1 MQIVWK
7 GVISFGLVAIPV
19 RLYSATEEHGV
30 SFRQLHVS
38 DGGQIR
44 YRRVCDLDGEE
55 VSYSDIA
62 RGYELP
68 DGQVVV
74 LTDEDFAQLPLASS
88 RAIQV
93 LGFADADT
101 VDPVR
106 LTRSYYC
113 DPTGSD
119 ARAYVLLRDALA
131 RTGKVALV
139 KVALRGR
146 ESPAVLH
153 PRNGVLVLHVLLW
166 PDEVRKPRFKFLREE
181 ITPRPR
187 ELQAAESYIHTL
199 TDAHDPDDMVDRY
212 QAALRELV
220 EAKVAGR
227 QVEQP
232 PGPPRADGITDLME
246 ALRRSVEAVKHDRL
260 EAAPGAKGPRKR
272 AAKLAAVE
280 PAARKPSEASPP
292 AARRTSRAKAGAAK
306 KAPTPTSSAG
316 TKKTASTGRTATK
329 KTAVPKKAAATT
341 NSAATKKSARDR

>member
-19 RLYSATEEHGV
+19 RLFSATEEHGV

-55 VSYSDIA
+55 VTYSDIA

-93 LGFADADT
+93 LGFADADAI
-101 VDPVR
+101 DPVR

-166 PDEVRKPRFKFLREE
+166 PDEVRKPRFKFLRDE
-181 ITPRPR
+181 ITLRPR

-199 TDAHDPDDMVDRY
+199 TGAHDPDDMVDRY
-212 QAALRELV
+212 QAALKELV

-232 PGPPRADGITDLME
+232 PAPPHADGVTDLME
-246 ALRRSVEAVKHDRL
+246 ALRRSVEAVKHDRGK
-260 EAAPGAKGPRKR
+260 ATPGAKAPRKR
-272 AAKLAAVE
+272 AAKLAAVKT
-280 PAARKPSEASPP
+280 AASKPSGASQPT
-292 AARRTSRAKAGAAK
+292 ARRTTRAAKAIATKNATAATSSTDTK
-306 KAPTPTSSAG
+306 KA
-316 TKKTASTGRTATK
+316 ASTNRTATTK
-329 KTAVPKKAAATT
+329 KTAVPKKTAAI
-341 NSAATKKSARDR
+341 KKSARDR

>member
-7 GVISFGLVAIPV
+7 GVISFGLVSIPV
-19 RLYSATEEHGV
+19 RLFAATEEHGV
-30 SFRQLHVS
+30 SFRQIHVS

-44 YRRVCDLDGEE
+44 YRRVCDVDGEE
-55 VSYSDIA
+55 VPYSDIA
-62 RGYELP
+62 RGYELS

-74 LTDEDFAQLPLASS
+74 LTDADFAQLPLASS

-101 VDPVR
+101 IDPVR
-106 LTRSYYC
+106 LSRSYYC

-119 ARAYVLLRDALA
+119 AKAYVLLREALE

-153 PRNGVLVLHVLLW
+153 PRTGVLVLHVLLW
-166 PDEVRKPRFKFLREE
+166 PDEVRKPRFKFLHDD
-181 ITPRPR
+181 ITLRPR

-199 TDAHDPDDMVDRY
+199 TGTHDPHQMVDRY

-227 QVEQP
+227 HLEQP
-232 PGPPRADGITDLME
+232 PAPPTHGDSAANLME
-246 ALRRSVEAVKHDRL
+246 ALRRSVEEAKHNRGDATPATR
-260 EAAPGAKGPRKR
+260 PPRKR
-272 AAKLAAVE
+272 AAKPTATKQAA
-280 PAARKPSEASPP
+280 AKP
-292 AARRTSRAKAGAAK
+292 AGAPQPAT
-306 KAPTPTSSAG
+306 A
-316 TKKTASTGRTATK
+316 KKTAATK
-329 KTAVPKKAAATT
+329 KTAA
-341 NSAATKKSARDR
+341 KKSAKNR

>member
-1 MQIVWK
+1 VPIDALDFPGGDMQIVWK
-7 GVISFGLVAIPV
+7 GVISFGLVSIPV
-19 RLYSATEEHGV
+19 RLFAATEEHGV
-30 SFRQLHVS
+30 SFRQIHVS

-44 YRRVCDLDGEE
+44 YRRVCDIDGEE
-55 VSYSDIA
+55 VPYGDIA
-62 RGYELP
+62 RGYELA

-74 LTDEDFAQLPLASS
+74 LTDADFAQLPLASS

-101 VDPVR
+101 IDPVR
-106 LTRSYYC
+106 LSRSYYC

-119 ARAYVLLRDALA
+119 AKAYVLLREALE

-166 PDEVRKPRFKFLREE
+166 PDEVRKPRFRFLHDD
-181 ITPRPR
+181 ITLRPR

-199 TDAHDPDDMVDRY
+199 TGTHDSHEMVDRY
-212 QAALRELV
+212 QAALKELV

-232 PGPPRADGITDLME
+232 AAPTQADGVTSLME
-246 ALRRSVEAVKHDRL
+246 ALRRSVEAARQNQG
-260 EAAPGAKGPRKR
+260 EAAPAMRPPRKR
-272 AAKLAAVE
+272 AAKPTTTKQAAIKPVGASQ
-280 PAARKPSEASPP
+280 PAV
-292 AARRTSRAKAGAAK
+292 AK
-306 KAPTPTSSAG
+306 K
-316 TKKTASTGRTATK
+316 
-329 KTAVPKKAAATT
+329 TT
-341 NSAATKKSARDR
+341 ATKKSAAKKSTPRKSSKNR

>member
-7 GVISFGLVAIPV
+7 GVISFGLVSIPV
-19 RLYSATEEHGV
+19 RLYAATEEHGV
-30 SFRQLHVS
+30 SFRQIHVS

-55 VSYSDIA
+55 VAYDDIA

-74 LTDEDFAQLPLASS
+74 LTDADFAQLPLASS

-106 LTRSYYC
+106 LGRSYYC

-119 ARAYVLLRDALA
+119 AKAYVLLREALE

-139 KVALRGR
+139 KAALRGR

-153 PRNGVLVLHVLLW
+153 PRDGILVLHLLLW
-166 PDEVRKPRFKFLREE
+166 PDEVRKPRFKFLRDD
-181 ITPRPR
+181 IALRPA
-187 ELQAAESYIHTL
+187 ELRAAESYIHTL
-199 TDAHDPDDMVDRY
+199 TGTHDPHEMVDRY
-212 QAALRELV
+212 QAALKELV

-227 QVEQP
+227 EVEQP
-232 PGPPRADGITDLME
+232 AGPSRADGVTSLMD
-246 ALRRSVEAVKHDRL
+246 ALRRSIEAAKHDSGG
-260 EAAPGAKGPRKR
+260 AAPARRPPRNR
-272 AAKLAAVE
+272 AAKLAPTKQAAPKPVAAPQ
-280 PAARKPSEASPP
+280 PA
-292 AARRTSRAKAGAAK
+292 AAK
-306 KAPTPTSSAG
+306 KS
-316 TKKTASTGRTATK
+316 TATK
-329 KTAVPKKAAATT
+329 KTAAHKSPA
-341 NSAATKKSARDR
+341 KKSTRNR

>member
-7 GVISFGLVAIPV
+7 GVISFGLVSIPV
-19 RLYSATEEHGV
+19 RLFAATEEHGV

-55 VSYSDIA
+55 VPYSDIA
-62 RGYELP
+62 RGYERP

-74 LTDEDFAQLPLASS
+74 LTDADFAQLPLASS

-93 LGFADADT
+93 LGFTDADT
-101 VDPVR
+101 IDPVQ
-106 LTRSYYC
+106 LSRSYYC

-119 ARAYVLLRDALA
+119 AKAYVLLREALE

-166 PDEVRKPRFKFLREE
+166 PDEVRKPRFRFLRDE
-181 ITPRPR
+181 IALRPR
-187 ELQAAESYIHTL
+187 ELQAAEAYIHTL
-199 TDAHDPDDMVDRY
+199 TGTQDPDDMVDRY
-212 QAALRELV
+212 QAALQELV

-227 QVEQP
+227 PVEQP
-232 PGPPRADGITDLME
+232 SAPTRADSAGDLMD
-246 ALRRSVEAVKHDRL
+246 ALRRSVEAARHDHRY
-260 EAAPGAKGPRKR
+260 AAPATRSPRNRPAKLTATKQA
-272 AAKLAAVE
+272 AAK
-280 PAARKPSEASPP
+280 PAGSPQP
-292 AARRTSRAKAGAAK
+292 AAAK
-306 KAPTPTSSAG
+306 KT
-316 TKKTASTGRTATK
+316 
-329 KTAVPKKAAATT
+329 
-341 NSAATKKSARDR
+341 AATKKSAAKKSTARKSAKNR

>member
-7 GVISFGLVAIPV
+7 GVISFGLVSIPV
-19 RLYSATEEHGV
+19 RLFAATEEHGV
-30 SFRQLHVS
+30 SFRQIHVS

-44 YRRVCDLDGEE
+44 YRRVCDVDGEE
-55 VSYSDIA
+55 VPYGDIA
-62 RGYELP
+62 RGYELS

-74 LTDEDFAQLPLASS
+74 LTDADFAQLPLASS

-101 VDPVR
+101 IDPVR
-106 LTRSYYC
+106 LSRSYYC

-119 ARAYVLLRDALA
+119 AKAYVLLREALE

-153 PRNGVLVLHVLLW
+153 PRTGVLVLHVLLW
-166 PDEVRKPRFKFLREE
+166 PDEVRKPRFKFLHDD
-181 ITPRPR
+181 ITLRPR

-199 TDAHDPDDMVDRY
+199 TGTHDPHEMVDRY

-227 QVEQP
+227 HLEQP
-232 PGPPRADGITDLME
+232 PAPPTHADSAANLME
-246 ALRRSVEAVKHDRL
+246 ALRRSVEEAKHNRGD
-260 EAAPGAKGPRKR
+260 AAPATRPPRKR
-272 AAKLAAVE
+272 AAK
-280 PAARKPSEASPP
+280 P
-292 AARRTSRAKAGAAK
+292 
-306 KAPTPTSSAG
+306 
-316 TKKTASTGRTATK
+316 TATK
-329 KTAVPKKAAATT
+329 QAATKPAGAPQPAT
-341 NSAATKKSARDR
+341 AKKTAATKKSAAKKSAKNR